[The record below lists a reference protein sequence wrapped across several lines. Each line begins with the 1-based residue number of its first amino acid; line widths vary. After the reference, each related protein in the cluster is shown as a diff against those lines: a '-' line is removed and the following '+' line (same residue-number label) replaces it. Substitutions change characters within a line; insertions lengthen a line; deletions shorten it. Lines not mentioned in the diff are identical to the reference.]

1 MSLKKKLG
9 VKLAQGVRQVQSQR
23 APVPAAPTKPP
34 VVAAKPAIKST
45 PAQAAV
51 KPNAPR
57 ATQSTQMNVLHPKR
71 VWPD

>member
-9 VKLAQGVRQVQSQR
+9 SKLAQGVRQVQSQR
-23 APVPAAPTKPP
+23 APAPAAPTKPP
-34 VVAAKPAIKST
+34 VAAEKPKVKST
-45 PAQAAV
+45 PAQAAA

-57 ATQSTQMNVLHPKR
+57 ATQTTQMSVLHPKR

>member
-9 VKLAQGVRQVQSQR
+9 SKLAQGVRQVQSQR
-23 APVPAAPTKPP
+23 ESAPAAPTKP
-34 VVAAKPAIKST
+34 VVAAKPAIKLT